1 LKKLLLLVA
10 FSVLFSSL
18 NIDQAMAGAP
28 IFDVFFDVEVAD
40 SAGNDVQG
48 AHCTISVPSDPG
60 MGILVSGVTDTN
72 GDVQLKITVMANLE
86 VKVECTSG
94 TSVDFDLVNVG
105 EVGDTFTI
113 NLELPQVPQV
123 IGGEII
129 PIETTS
135 LLLVGAQSSFVW
147 ILPIV
152 LVGAGFS
159 AYKIRHRF

>member
-1 LKKLLLLVA
+1 
-10 FSVLFSSL
+10 
-18 NIDQAMAGAP
+18 MAGTP
-28 IFDVFFDVEVAD
+28 IFDVFFDVEVSD

-60 MGILVSGVTDTN
+60 MGILASGVTDTN

-105 EVGDTFTI
+105 EVEDTFTI
-113 NLELPQVPQV
+113 NLVLPQVPQV
-123 IGGEII
+123 VGGEII

-135 LLLVGAQSSFVW
+135 LLLVGAQSSFIW

-159 AYKIRHRF
+159 AYKLRHRF